1 MEARGRVG
9 TGREPGEAAGEI
21 LASFSTCARK
31 LGIVAAME
39 TASGTSPA
47 TNTVVRKNF
56 AYGRVDRFVVVVH
69 GDEPPTDDVW
79 KEYMDYTFSGANARD
94 VVRHLVVT
102 EGASPTSAQRKLL
115 QERTADFLDAD
126 PMSVR
131 AAIVT
136 TSTFARGI
144 VTAIG
149 WIVDA
154 PKAFAPDKLEDA
166 MRYLGIPMNYY
177 EPIKTMVATLQGEL
191 RKQKGQ

>member
-1 MEARGRVG
+1 MAE
-9 TGREPGEAAGEI
+9 TGSSNAP
-21 LASFSTCARK
+21 
-31 LGIVAAME
+31 
-39 TASGTSPA
+39 P
-47 TNTVVRKNF
+47 TNIVVRRNF

-69 GDEPPTDDVW
+69 GDEPPTDEVW
-79 KEYMDYTFSGANARD
+79 KEYIDYTFSGAAARD

-131 AAIVT
+131 AAVVT
-136 TSTFARGI
+136 SSTFARGI

-154 PKAFAPDKLEDA
+154 PRAFAPDKLEDA
-166 MRYLGIPMNYY
+166 MRYLGIPMNHY
-177 EPIKTMVATLQGEL
+177 EPIKAMVTTLQSEL
-191 RKQKGQ
+191 RKQKTQG

>member
-1 MEARGRVG
+1 ME
-9 TGREPGEAAGEI
+9 
-21 LASFSTCARK
+21 S
-31 LGIVAAME
+31 
-39 TASGTSPA
+39 SPA
-47 TNTVVRKNF
+47 TNIVVRKNF

-69 GDEPPTDDVW
+69 GDEPPTDEVW
-79 KEYMDYTFSGANARD
+79 KEYIEYTFSGAVARD

-115 QERTADFLDAD
+115 QEKTADFLDAD

-136 TSTFARGI
+136 SSTFARGI

-154 PKAFAPDKLEDA
+154 PRAFSPDKIEDA
-166 MRYLGIPMNYY
+166 MKYLGIPMNYY
-177 EPIKTMVATLQGEL
+177 EPIKKMVGTLQSEL
-191 RKQKGQ
+191 QKQRGNKP